1 MNFTRTVDCPGNF
14 CIISYEVIQMTE
26 KERMIAELVRLL
38 SGRSEREVELISR
51 LVRDYITL
59 VDENKNPGG
68 SSTERV
74 LKNTL

>member
-1 MNFTRTVDCPGNF
+1 
-14 CIISYEVIQMTE
+14 MTE

-68 SSTERV
+68 STTERA

>member
-1 MNFTRTVDCPGNF
+1 
-14 CIISYEVIQMTE
+14 MTE

-38 SGRSEREVELISR
+38 SGRSEREVGLISR

-59 VDENKNPGG
+59 VDENKNPDV
-68 SSTERV
+68 STAERV

>member
-1 MNFTRTVDCPGNF
+1 MRFIAGIYRN
-14 CIISYEVIQMTE
+14 SYEVIQMTE

-59 VDENKNPGG
+59 VDENKNPDV
-68 SSTERV
+68 STAERV

>member
-1 MNFTRTVDCPGNF
+1 
-14 CIISYEVIQMTE
+14 MTE

-59 VDENKNPGG
+59 VDENKNLGG

>member
-1 MNFTRTVDCPGNF
+1 M
-14 CIISYEVIQMTE
+14 IE

-59 VDENKNPGG
+59 VDENKNPDV
-68 SSTERV
+68 STAERV
-74 LKNTL
+74 LKNTLSRIEKYFIM

>member
-1 MNFTRTVDCPGNF
+1 
-14 CIISYEVIQMTE
+14 MTE

-74 LKNTL
+74 LKILYNVI